1 MVDLPA
7 PFGPI
12 RAVSDPSGT
21 ARLASWTAAT
31 PPNDFDSPRTSR
43 AGPSPRPLPP
53 VFALAPAAGAG
64 FPAAASGP
72 GELLPLALPAVLA
85 ASGPG
90 GPAAATAT
98 AGAVPPAGRGRGPRR
113 PARPGQPA
121 LARSTPSS
129 TAPQMPAGRER
140 RN

>member
-21 ARLASWTAAT
+21 AKLASLTAAT

-43 AGPSPRPLPP
+43 AGPSPRPPP
-53 VFALAPAAGAG
+53 SVVALAPAAGAG

-72 GELLPLALPAVLA
+72 GELFPLTLAAEGA
-85 ASGPG
+85 ASGAG

-98 AGAVPPAGRGRGPRR
+98 AGPGPPAGRGTGPRR
-113 PARPGQPA
+113 PAKPGQPA

-129 TAPQMPAGRER
+129 TAPQMPAGR
-140 RN
+140 